1 MLLKL
6 AMNRAVARI
15 EDMLC
20 EKQAQGL
27 HPIEQLRRQRQF
39 ARERQRLQDQIRQQY
54 YARMSEDPERY
65 ATDPRQQLMKEL
77 QGEYY
82 DRLRTSYDK
91 YMGEPSAT
99 QDNDDAP
106 KVLTPPK

>member
-1 MLLKL
+1 MILKL

-15 EDMLC
+15 ENALC
-20 EKQAQGL
+20 EKQGQGV
-27 HPIEQLRRQRQF
+27 HPIKRLQQQRQF
-39 ARERQRLQDQIRQQY
+39 ERERQRLQDQIRQQY

-65 ATDPRQQLMKEL
+65 ATNPRQQLMQEL
-77 QGEYY
+77 RGEYY

-91 YMGEPSAT
+91 YMGDPSTT
-99 QDNDDAP
+99 QDDDNAP

>member
-1 MLLKL
+1 
-6 AMNRAVARI
+6 
-15 EDMLC
+15 
-20 EKQAQGL
+20 
-27 HPIEQLRRQRQF
+27 
-39 ARERQRLQDQIRQQY
+39 
-54 YARMSEDPERY
+54 MSEDPERY